1 MRIFALKP
9 CRQVGEL
16 KEAIKEAILEG
27 VIPNEYEAAHDFML
41 TKAKNMGLS
50 PTS

>member
-9 CRQVGEL
+9 CREVGQI

-27 VIPNEYEAAHDFML
+27 KIPNEHNAAYTFML
-41 TKAKNMGLS
+41 TKAASLGLK
-50 PTS
+50 PV